1 MEKDRKRY
9 LVAPIG
15 LAVMLA
21 VLTVSCA
28 GVPSPKDHPEY
39 TWITQHTYDNVFQA
53 SQEACAR
60 RRELVTASDKD
71 KGTIRCEG
79 HSNHGLYIFEVHIKA
94 LNTKPETQITF
105 VPIEK
110 PFGMLMSAYD
120 DLVRDRYLSEVQAV
134 LAGVQVAPSGSGTA
148 SNPPASPGGTG
159 VGSGVNDNI
168 RMQNESIQRTDDRIR
183 DGH

>member
-94 LNTKPETQITF
+94 LNTKPETRVTINAN
-105 VPIEK
+105 V
-110 PFGMLMSAYD
+110 
-120 DLVRDRYLSEVQAV
+120 EVWGAPAANRLKERFSNELQNV
-134 LAGVQVAPSGSGTA
+134 LATY
-148 SNPPASPGGTG
+148 
-159 VGSGVNDNI
+159 
-168 RMQNESIQRTDDRIR
+168 R
-183 DGH
+183 